1 MPFDPKDPEAIA
13 AIDAAVQAA
22 VGPLIAKRDE
32 LLGEVKKLRAKSSDG
47 VTPEALAA
55 IEQERD
61 KLQTEL
67 SDAKKAIKA
76 SEATAKQLE
85 AERGF
90 TTKLLVDNG
99 LVSELTKHGVTNPV
113 HIKAASALLRGG
125 VQIVADG
132 ENRVAKVGEKAL
144 ADFVKEWASGEE
156 GKFFVS
162 APSNAG
168 GGAPGSNGKPSGADL
183 SKLPPAQRLAA
194 AREAQ
199 TT

>member
-22 VGPLIAKRDE
+22 VAPLIAKRDE
-32 LLGEVKKLRAKSSDG
+32 LLGEVKKLRKSAEI
-47 VTPEALAA
+47 TPEALATV
-55 IEQERD
+55 EQERD
-61 KLQTEL
+61 KLQ
-67 SDAKKAIKA
+67 SDLAEAKKALKA
-76 SEATAKQLE
+76 SETTTKQLE

-125 VQIVADG
+125 VQIVEDG
-132 ENRVAKVGEKAL
+132 ENRVAKVGDKAL
-144 ADFVKEWASGEE
+144 SEFVKEWASGEE

-168 GGAPGSNGKPSGADL
+168 GNAPGGAGKPSGADL

>member
-1 MPFDPKDPEAIA
+1 MSFDPKDPEAIA

-32 LLGEVKKLRAKSSDG
+32 LLGEVKKLRKSAEI
-47 VTPEALAA
+47 TPEALATV
-55 IEQERD
+55 EEERD
-61 KLQTEL
+61 KLQADLAE
-67 SDAKKAIKA
+67 ARKALKQG
-76 SEATAKQLE
+76 EAVTKQLE

-90 TTKLLVDNG
+90 TQRLLVDNG

-113 HIKAASALLRGG
+113 HIKAASALLRSN

-132 ENRVAKVGEKAL
+132 DNRVAKVGDKAL
-144 ADFVKEWASGEE
+144 GDFVAEWAKGDE

-162 APSNAG
+162 APANAGGSAPG
-168 GGAPGSNGKPSGADL
+168 GGAPAKADL

-199 TT
+199 SA